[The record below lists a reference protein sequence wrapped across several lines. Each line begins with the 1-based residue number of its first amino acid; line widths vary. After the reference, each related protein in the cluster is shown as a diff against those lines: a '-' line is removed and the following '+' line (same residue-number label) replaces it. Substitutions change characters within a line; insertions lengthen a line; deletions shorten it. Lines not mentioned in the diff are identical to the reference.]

1 MAKIQIRVESGMIQ
15 EIEGIPVETTIEVF
29 DYDVGKY
36 TETQLARDES
46 GRLCDIR
53 EWRAS
58 E

>member
-1 MAKIQIRVESGMIQ
+1 MAKIQIRVEKGMIR
-15 EIEGIPVETTIEVF
+15 EIDGIPVETTIEVF
-29 DYDVGKY
+29 DYDIGKY

-46 GRLCDIR
+46 GRLGDIR